1 MSEISPISL
10 RAATPND
17 AVAIADLAVQLGYPV
32 SSGEMMAR
40 LSKLPA
46 ETECV
51 MVGSVD
57 GEVKAWMQIGIA
69 MSIES
74 EPFVEIRGLVVD
86 EKLRASGLGSRL
98 VDYAKAWAQ
107 NKGVLSLR
115 VRSNTVRTATHAFY
129 ERRGFIVSKSQK
141 MFAFTLPQS
150 A

>member
-1 MSEISPISL
+1 MSEISL
-10 RAATPND
+10 RRATPND

-32 SSGEMMAR
+32 SSDEMMAR

-57 GEVKAWMQIGIA
+57 GEVKAWMQIGVA

-74 EPFVEIRGLVVD
+74 EPFAEIRGLVVD

-98 VDYAKAWAQ
+98 VDYAKTWAQ
-107 NKGVLSLR
+107 NKNVSNLR
-115 VRSNTVRTATHAFY
+115 VRSNMVRTATHAFY

-141 MFAFTLPQS
+141 VFAFTLPQS